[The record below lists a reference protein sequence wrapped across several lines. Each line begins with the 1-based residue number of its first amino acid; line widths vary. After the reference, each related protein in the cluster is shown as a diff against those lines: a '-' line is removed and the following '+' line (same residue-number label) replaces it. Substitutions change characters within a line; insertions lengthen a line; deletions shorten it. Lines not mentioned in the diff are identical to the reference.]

1 MDSFILFAYASL
13 APSRTLLQW
22 LLACLNFTLDSE
34 DLSFWYKQKR
44 WFLLTM
50 AAAQAAENHEDERPD
65 VMLLMRDICINSN
78 LNPLAKF
85 TSSSRSTEFKGI
97 IPWIV
102 SQMITKTIPISMRIV
117 ISNAMKEGISLRI
130 W

>member
-1 MDSFILFAYASL
+1 
-13 APSRTLLQW
+13 
-22 LLACLNFTLDSE
+22 
-34 DLSFWYKQKR
+34 
-44 WFLLTM
+44 M

-130 W
+130 